1 MGRFR
6 GRKGKGERYNLQKKK
21 KKPQKAEEMTQQ
33 VGVLQEVLSISQNS
47 ICWFTALCN
56 SSPTG
61 SNFLFWAPQAPGTHM
76 VYRHTWR

>member
-6 GRKGKGERYNLQKKK
+6 GRTGKGKDIISKKK
-21 KKPQKAEEMTQQ
+21 KYHRRLKMTQQ
-33 VGVLQEVLSISQNS
+33 VLQEVLSSSQNS
-47 ICWFTALCN
+47 TCWFTAFCN
-56 SSPTG
+56 FSPTG